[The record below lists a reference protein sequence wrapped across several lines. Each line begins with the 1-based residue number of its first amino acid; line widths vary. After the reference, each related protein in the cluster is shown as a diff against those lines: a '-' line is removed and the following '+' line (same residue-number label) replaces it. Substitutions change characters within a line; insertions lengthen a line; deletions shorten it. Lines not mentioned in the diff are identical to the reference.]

1 MPALLALHVL
11 GAGEAADRAM
21 LAAVGALRDE
31 LESPQAI
38 DADEAAGE
46 LRRAKPGL
54 TTARAV
60 RPLEGALIGLG
71 RPGCLPHA
79 AVDSFS
85 HATRVSRARRPF
97 RAGGGHAGN
106 RPRSWASFRAAE
118 RRRGGVRRRWCRG
131 GIRPLGPPALPPRD
145 HLERHGLRAH
155 RVD

>member
-1 MPALLALHVL
+1 MAPRAWSRRARAGWSGRYRWRLPRSDGAKHRMPALLALHVL

-21 LAAVGALRDE
+21 LAAVGTLRAE

-79 AVDSFS
+79 AV
-85 HATRVSRARRPF
+85 
-97 RAGGGHAGN
+97 
-106 RPRSWASFRAAE
+106 
-118 RRRGGVRRRWCRG
+118 
-131 GIRPLGPPALPPRD
+131 
-145 HLERHGLRAH
+145 
-155 RVD
+155 